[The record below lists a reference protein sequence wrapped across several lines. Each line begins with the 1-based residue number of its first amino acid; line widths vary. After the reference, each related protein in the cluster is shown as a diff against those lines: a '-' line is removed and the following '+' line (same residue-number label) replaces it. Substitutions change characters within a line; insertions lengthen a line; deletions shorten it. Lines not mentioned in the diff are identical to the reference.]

1 MIQRTSLALLT
12 AVLIP
17 AVLACSAGNGKN
29 DGTGGTTLGDDSGAS
44 DGSSFDI
51 GAIDGATFQEI
62 TITPSNAVLTIDQ
75 CESPPTL
82 ATQHYTA
89 KLDDGT
95 DVTAEIMLTL
105 SDAGLGM
112 FTGSDFTSADKLPGG
127 AVGTTTVIKGTA
139 RGKTGSANLTLVS
152 LRKACD
158 NKDFFFLEPYKLD
171 PTPSKDVLKFGT
183 NIKQVDLAFNVD
195 TTGSMGGAIE
205 NFKTN
210 LSTTIFPNLKKAIPS
225 VGLAVVEFK
234 DFGDSP
240 VVGVHQ
246 VITTDVSKA
255 QAAAGLLSASGG
267 GDEPE
272 ADVCSMMHIVTGKA
286 CSTTP
291 DHTPASKTFG
301 GVDFRPGALPV
312 VVNVT
317 DAHWH
322 DEVSWPPLEGY
333 GLEKDLMP
341 AVKKANVRFIGVTEM
356 HYDSSYKDLE
366 DQANYLSDY
375 TDSNVAPSAF
385 GSSCTAGKCCT
396 GEAGAERDVAGPKKQ
411 CRLNFQIRDG
421 NGLGDQVVR
430 AIQALSVGSIFDVT
444 AVPANDPTNPGGVDA
459 VKSFVKGLRAMKEG
473 DGGDC
478 KKDAFATKDTDG
490 DMVDDTFIAVEVG
503 QPVCFEV
510 LPRINSTVPPADKAQ
525 FFKAFINVVGMPGS
539 VLLDKREVL
548 FLVPPTDPVAR

>member
-1 MIQRTSLALLT
+1 MIHRTSLALLT
-12 AVLIP
+12 ALLVP
-17 AVLACSAGNGKN
+17 AVLACSAGNGKDGGGTGNLDGDSGSN
-29 DGTGGTTLGDDSGAS
+29 DGST
-44 DGSSFDI
+44 FDI
-51 GAIDGATFQEI
+51 GTIDGAVFQEI

-89 KLDDGT
+89 KLEDGT
-95 DVTAEIMLTL
+95 DVTSEISLSL
-105 SDAGLGM
+105 SDMGLGA
-112 FTGSDFTSADKLPGG
+112 FTGADFTSAPSLPGG
-127 AVGTTTVIKGTA
+127 AVGTTTVIHGAA
-139 RGKTGSANLTLVS
+139 RGKVGSANLTLVS

-158 NKDFFFLEPYKLD
+158 KKDFFFLEPFKQD
-171 PTPSKDVLKFGT
+171 PTPSKDILKFGT

-195 TTGSMGGAIE
+195 TTRSMGGAIE

-240 VVGVHQ
+240 VVQVHQ
-246 VITTDVSKA
+246 VITTDVTKA
-255 QAAAGLLSASGG
+255 QAAAGVLSAGGG

-272 ADVCSMMHIVTGKA
+272 ADVCSMMHIVTGKP

-291 DHTPASKTFG
+291 AHTPAAKTFG

-322 DEVSWPPLEGY
+322 DSVSWPPLEGY
-333 GLEKDLMP
+333 GLEADLMP

-356 HYDSSYKDLE
+356 HADYADME

-375 TDSNVAPSAF
+375 TSSNVPPTAF
-385 GSSCTAGKCCT
+385 GSSCAAGKCCT
-396 GEAGAERDVAGPKKQ
+396 GEAGAARDVAGPKKQ

-444 AVPANDPTNPGGVDA
+444 AQPSNDPKNPGGVDA
-459 VKSFVKGLRAMKEG
+459 VASFVQALRAMKEG

-478 KKDAFATKDTDG
+478 KTGFTTVDKNGDG
-490 DMVDDTFIAVEVG
+490 IDDTFLAVEVG
-503 QPVCFEV
+503 TPVCFEV
-510 LPRINSTVPPADKAQ
+510 IPKVNSTVPPAEKAV
-525 FFKAFINVVGMPGS
+525 FFKAFINVIGLPGS
-539 VLLDKREVL
+539 VLLDQREVL
-548 FLVPPTDPVAR
+548 FLVPPTDPIAR